1 MRRNFF
7 TRLVL
12 EGEGLLDKNDFTI
25 RAWFALVGGFTEVE
39 RHLRRVIA
47 RQGLNLPRFDILML
61 LSRQPGGVSMGNL
74 ARDLVVTK
82 GNVTGV
88 VKRLESDGLIE
99 RVVDKNDRR
108 IQTVKLT
115 ERGRE
120 AFDDHYSVYAESVSG
135 ALGHLSAEELHQLTN
150 IMAKIDADLLKEVG
164 VYD

>member
-1 MRRNFF
+1 MSRNFF
-7 TRLVL
+7 TRLVS
-12 EGEGLLDKNDFTI
+12 EGEGLLDKTDLAV
-25 RAWFALVGGFTEVE
+25 RAWFALLGGFTEVE

-47 RQGLNLPRFDILML
+47 RQGVNLPRFDILML

-99 RVVDKNDRR
+99 RVIDTSDRR

-115 ERGRE
+115 DRGRE
-120 AFDDHYSVYAESVSG
+120 AFDDHYSVYAKSVSG
-135 ALGHLSAEELHQLTN
+135 ALGQLSAEELLQLTT
-150 IMAKIDADLLKEVG
+150 IMAKIDADLLKEAG